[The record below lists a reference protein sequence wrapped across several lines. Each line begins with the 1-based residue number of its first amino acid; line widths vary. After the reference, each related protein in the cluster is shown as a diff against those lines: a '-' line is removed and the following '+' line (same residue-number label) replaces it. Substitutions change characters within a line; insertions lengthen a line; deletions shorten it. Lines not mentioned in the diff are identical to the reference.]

1 MPGTTETVQ
10 RATPLRASAPSNDTR
25 RPHTDLRTPGG
36 DGNGTPHLQPASFFF
51 ADAQRTAEGIL
62 VVARE
67 QLEMDVAYITEFAE
81 GRGIFRSIQGDGE
94 GFGLRVDATVPLEG
108 TYARLADGDASQP
121 LPDAPDLS
129 RVIDLTTIQA
139 EGIGTYVGVP
149 ITFSSGRVFGALCC
163 ASRAANPALEERH
176 VRLMRVLAHL
186 FAQQLEQHDAEWEWR
201 NVLVQRIR
209 SILDAEAV
217 PMAFQPIFDLH
228 NGRAIGV
235 EALARFPSKYLPTP
249 DRWFTEAVEV
259 GLGTDLEILAIR
271 SALASLPALPPGTY
285 LAVNVSP
292 QTLASHRLRRVFDG
306 MRLDRVVLEVTE
318 HAPVDD
324 YPRVIKA
331 FDRLRERGARLAV
344 DDVGAGFAS
353 LRHILRLAPDIIKL
367 DIALTRDID
376 SDPVRRAMTSSLIS
390 FAHETRACITAEGI
404 ETNAELRTLQGLG
417 VSYGQGFCLA
427 RPASLA
433 DLPLAG

>member
-1 MPGTTETVQ
+1 MTRTTEI
-10 RATPLRASAPSNDTR
+10 AR
-25 RPHTDLRTPGG
+25 RPPLSWAEAHPDAPISHSDPITPGWSHG
-36 DGNGTPHLQPASFFF
+36 ADNPFLIPASSLF

-62 VVARE
+62 GVARE
-67 QLEMDVAYITEFAE
+67 LLEMDVAYLTEFTGARE
-81 GRGIFRSIQGDGE
+81 IFRAIDGDGE
-94 GFGLRVDATVPLEG
+94 RFGLRVAASVPLERNFVRMAD
-108 TYARLADGDASQP
+108 ARSHEADGASSYVSQP
-121 LPDAPDLS
+121 
-129 RVIDLTTIQA
+129 VDLTDVQSIA
-139 EGIGTYVGVP
+139 VGTCVGVP
-149 ITFSSGRVFGALCC
+149 ITFSNGRLYGALGCVR
-163 ASRAANPALEERH
+163 SDSSPPLGERE
-176 VRLMRVLAHL
+176 VRLMRGLAHL
-186 FAQQLEQHDAEWEWR
+186 LAEQLERHDAERKWR
-201 NVLVQRIR
+201 DVLVQRIR
-209 SILDAEAV
+209 QMLEAKTV

-228 NGRAIGV
+228 RGRVVGV
-235 EALARFPSKYLPTP
+235 EALARFPSKHLPTP
-249 DRWFTEAVEV
+249 DRWFTEAGEV
-259 GLGTDLEILAIR
+259 GLGTDLEILAVR
-271 SALASLPALPPGTY
+271 SALASIQALPPGTY

-292 QTLASHRLRRVFDG
+292 QTLASHRLRRTFDG
-306 MRLDRVVLEVTE
+306 MRLDRLVLEVTE

-390 FAHETRACITAEGI
+390 FARETRACITAEGI
-404 ETNAELRTLQGLG
+404 ETNAELGTLQGLG